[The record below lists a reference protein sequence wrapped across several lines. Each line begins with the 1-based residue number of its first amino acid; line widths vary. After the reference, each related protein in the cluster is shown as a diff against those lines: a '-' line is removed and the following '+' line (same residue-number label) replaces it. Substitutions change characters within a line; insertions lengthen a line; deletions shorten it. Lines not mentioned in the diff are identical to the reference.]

1 MISRVEKVEIL
12 SWNKSLLGKSCS
24 LFHNYMM
31 HMYHGSSS
39 NNSLYFGVIYL
50 MFKSLAVLVT
60 HEHVELFNFVQF
72 FIDEWYA
79 FLLMELIGIHFSVVH
94 LWNI

>member
-1 MISRVEKVEIL
+1 
-12 SWNKSLLGKSCS
+12 
-24 LFHNYMM
+24 
-31 HMYHGSSS
+31 
-39 NNSLYFGVIYL
+39 

-60 HEHVELFNFVQF
+60 HEHVALFNFVQF

-79 FLLMELIGIHFSVVH
+79 FLLMELIGIHSSVVH